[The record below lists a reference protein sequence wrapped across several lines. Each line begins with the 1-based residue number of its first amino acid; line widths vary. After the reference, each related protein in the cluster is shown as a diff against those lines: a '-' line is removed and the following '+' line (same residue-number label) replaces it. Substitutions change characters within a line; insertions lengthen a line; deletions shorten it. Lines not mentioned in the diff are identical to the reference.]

1 MPADPTAPRCAPCAA
16 QHPLTHRACML
27 PRGHAGA
34 HHSSGPGY
42 SDQWQAVVD
51 IDQRTPGGG
60 RIRIRAAEITI
71 SREDS

>member
-1 MPADPTAPRCAPCAA
+1 MK
-16 QHPLTHRACML
+16 

-42 SDQWQAVVD
+42 SDQWQASIDV
-51 IDQRTPGGG
+51 DQRTPSGG
-60 RIRIRAAEITI
+60 RIRIVAAEITI

>member
-1 MPADPTAPRCAPCAA
+1 MDSTPKRAPCPAG
-16 QHPLTHRACML
+16 HPLTHRACML

-42 SDQWQAVVD
+42 SDQWQTAVD
-51 IDQRTPGGG
+51 IDQTTPSGG

-71 SREDS
+71 SREES